1 MKRKLRIAFVSLIAI
16 VITFLCCTGAQCKA
30 RQTQPTEY
38 GDFYYSIMTDDET
51 GEQYIR
57 LQGLTE
63 QGQQKK
69 YVIVPREINGIKVR
83 ELNYQGGSWYYE
95 GGLVSDVLEK
105 IYIPTS
111 VVVAELAFMHCPKL
125 NRVIMLD
132 KNGLKLYDDRSQ
144 KQVFI
149 TSEEYNSDEYGNTNF
164 YQRIFPVDVYFAN
177 VSFMYNYTNAE
188 NQGYYWIDDLDYGTK
203 IEYVPEDPVRDGYEF
218 GGWYK
223 EPECVTEWNFKEDT
237 LPEQAVTDEGDELY
251 QETRLYAKWI

>member
-1 MKRKLRIAFVSLIAI
+1 MKRKLRMVFVSLIVI
-16 VITFLCCTGAQCKA
+16 IITFLCCTGAQCKV

-69 YVIVPREINGIKVR
+69 YVIVPSEINGIKVR
-83 ELNYQGGSWYYE
+83 ELNYAQGWYHE
-95 GGLVSDVLEK
+95 GGLDSDVLEK
-105 IYIPTS
+105 IYLPTS
-111 VVVAELAFMHCPKL
+111 VVVADLAFASCPKL

-132 KNGLKLYDDRSQ
+132 KNGLKLYDDRFD
-144 KQVFI
+144 KRVFI
-149 TSEEYNSDEYGNTNF
+149 MSEEYNSDEYGNTNF

-177 VSFMYNYTNAE
+177 VSFMYNYTDAE

-223 EPECVTEWNFKEDT
+223 EPECVNAWDFEEDT
-237 LPEQAVTDEGDELY
+237 LPEQALTDEGDELY